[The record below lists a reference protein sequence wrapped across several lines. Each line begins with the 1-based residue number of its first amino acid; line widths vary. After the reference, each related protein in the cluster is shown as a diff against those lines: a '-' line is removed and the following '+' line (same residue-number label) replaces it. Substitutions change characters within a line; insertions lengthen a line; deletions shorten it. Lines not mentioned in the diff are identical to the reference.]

1 MGIKQSSLQARNT
14 LKSQKCRMFTHY
26 LIILH
31 TEKLQQKYTGSICVH
46 ITHIHTRA
54 CAHTHT
60 FIAPQ
65 YSYTEE
71 NSGNS
76 KSTDYNDYVS
86 RVDKD
91 YTEKSFGHCG
101 E

>member
-1 MGIKQSSLQARNT
+1 MHARA
-14 LKSQKCRMFTHY
+14 
-26 LIILH
+26 
-31 TEKLQQKYTGSICVH
+31 YTY
-46 ITHIHTRA
+46 
-54 CAHTHT
+54 T

-86 RVDKD
+86 QVDKE

>member
-46 ITHIHTRA
+46 ITHIHMHAR
-54 CAHTHT
+54 AHTQTHLLHPSILT
-60 FIAPQ
+60 LKKTVAIPSPQ
-65 YSYTEE
+65 IIMTMLA
-71 NSGNS
+71 G
-76 KSTDYNDYVS
+76 
-86 RVDKD
+86 
-91 YTEKSFGHCG
+91 
-101 E
+101 

>member
-1 MGIKQSSLQARNT
+1 MCTYNT
-14 LKSQKCRMFTHY
+14 HTHA
-26 LIILH
+26 
-31 TEKLQQKYTGSICVH
+31 C
-46 ITHIHTRA
+46 A

-65 YSYTEE
+65 YSYTEG

-86 RVDKD
+86 RVDKE
-91 YTEKSFGHCG
+91 YTERSFGHCG